1 MNLVHDVQLRKFPK
15 QIFSMN
21 KPIVIAISGA
31 SGSGKSLFTQN
42 LSLKLSQGGQKVLVL
57 QEDHYYKSQDHIPL
71 EKRSETNYDHP
82 DAFEHDLLSQHLNAL
97 RSFENIQ
104 YPSYCYK
111 THTRLK
117 EVEDITPAPVIIIE
131 GIMLLTQIQL
141 FDHFDIKVFV
151 DTALDVCLMRRM
163 LRDTQERGRSM
174 ESVATQYETTVK
186 PMYHKFIEPSKTFA
200 DLIVPHG
207 GENYLAVDVVSAY
220 LSQKDAL
227 QVQQQAD
234 KQ

>member
-1 MNLVHDVQLRKFPK
+1 MK
-15 QIFSMN
+15 
-21 KPIVIAISGA
+21 KPIIIAISGA

-42 LSLKLSQGGQKVLVL
+42 LALKLGHNHQHVLVL

-71 EKRSETNYDHP
+71 EKRADTNYDHP
-82 DAFEHDLLSQHLNAL
+82 DAFEHDLLGQHLLAL
-97 RSFENIQ
+97 KNGEAIE
-104 YPSYCYK
+104 YPAYCYK
-111 THTRLK
+111 THTRLDTS
-117 EVEDITPAPVIIIE
+117 ETIQPAPIIIIE

-174 ESVATQYETTVK
+174 VSVANQYENTVK

-200 DLIVPHG
+200 DLIIPHG
-207 GENYLAVDVVSAY
+207 GENFLAVDVVSAY
-220 LSQKDAL
+220 LYQSEKGISAHG
-227 QVQQQAD
+227 
-234 KQ
+234 

>member
-1 MNLVHDVQLRKFPK
+1 MKR
-15 QIFSMN
+15 
-21 KPIVIAISGA
+21 PIIIAISGA

-42 LSLKLSQGGQKVLVL
+42 LALKLEQNGQNVLVL
-57 QEDHYYKSQDHIPL
+57 QEDHYYKSQDHIAL
-71 EKRSETNYDHP
+71 EMRAETNYDHP
-82 DAFEHDLLSQHLNAL
+82 DAFEHDLLSQHLLSL
-97 RSFENIQ
+97 RGGDTID
-104 YPSYCYK
+104 YPAYCYK
-111 THTRLK
+111 THTRLEETTLVK
-117 EVEDITPAPVIIIE
+117 PAPIIIIE

-174 ESVATQYETTVK
+174 VSVATQYENTVK

-207 GENYLAVDVVSAY
+207 GENFLAVDVVSAY
-220 LSQKDAL
+220 LNNSKEGL
-227 QVQQQAD
+227 THNG
-234 KQ
+234 

>member
-1 MNLVHDVQLRKFPK
+1 MSMK
-15 QIFSMN
+15 QPTI
-21 KPIVIAISGA
+21 IAISGA

-42 LSLKLSQGGQKVLVL
+42 LALKLEQNSQHVLVL
-57 QEDHYYKSQDHIPL
+57 QEDRYYKSQDHIPL
-71 EKRSETNYDHP
+71 AARTDTNYDHP
-82 DAFEHDLLSQHLNAL
+82 DAFEHDLLSQHLQAL
-97 RSFENIQ
+97 RSGDSIE

-111 THTRLK
+111 THTRLAK
-117 EVEDITPAPVIIIE
+117 TEKISPAPIIIIE

-174 ESVATQYETTVK
+174 VSVATQYENTVK
-186 PMYHKFIEPSKTFA
+186 PMYHRFIEPSKTFA
-200 DLIVPHG
+200 DLIIPHG

-220 LSQKDAL
+220 LHEAKTEQFNNG
-227 QVQQQAD
+227 
-234 KQ
+234 

>member
-1 MNLVHDVQLRKFPK
+1 
-15 QIFSMN
+15 MN
-21 KPIVIAISGA
+21 KPTIIAISGA

-42 LSLKLSQGGQKVLVL
+42 LALKLEQNGQHVLVL

-71 EKRSETNYDHP
+71 EKRVDTNYDHP
-82 DAFEHDLLSQHLNAL
+82 DAFEHDLLSQHLLAL
-97 RSFENIQ
+97 RDGKAID
-104 YPSYCYK
+104 YPVYCYK
-111 THTRLK
+111 THTRL
-117 EVEDITPAPVIIIE
+117 EASAIIEPAPIIIIE

-141 FDHFDIKVFV
+141 FDHFNLKVFV

-174 ESVATQYETTVK
+174 VSVARQYETTVK

-207 GENYLAVDVVSAY
+207 GENTIAVDVVSAY
-220 LSQKDAL
+220 LNKPEKGTLSND
-227 QVQQQAD
+227 
-234 KQ
+234 

>member
-1 MNLVHDVQLRKFPK
+1 MKVAHDVKLCKFRRPYLHMK
-15 QIFSMN
+15 R
-21 KPIVIAISGA
+21 PIIIAISGA

-42 LSLKLSQGGQKVLVL
+42 LALKLEQNGQNVLVL
-57 QEDHYYKSQDHIPL
+57 QEDHYYKSQDHIAL
-71 EKRSETNYDHP
+71 EKRAETNYDHP
-82 DAFEHDLLSQHLNAL
+82 DAFEHDLLSHHLLSL
-97 RSFENIQ
+97 REGETID
-104 YPSYCYK
+104 YPAYCYK
-111 THTRLK
+111 THTRLG
-117 EVEDITPAPVIIIE
+117 ETTLVEPAPIIIIE

-174 ESVATQYETTVK
+174 VSVATQYENTVK

-207 GENYLAVDVVSAY
+207 GENFLAVDVVSAY
-220 LSQKDAL
+220 LNNSKEGL
-227 QVQQQAD
+227 TRNG
-234 KQ
+234 